1 VAYATLFIIVNG
13 EVIRLKKLSFTTQMI
28 TASILGLIAGA
39 VFGPSM
45 GNIKFLGDIFLRLM
59 QMSVVFLVMGAII
72 EAVGALEP
80 KDLGKIGGKAIALF
94 MITSTLGAAIGLF
107 FVNLIKP
114 GIGVQGVTAS
124 VYKGGLFEGKVL
136 DLIINFFPK
145 NIFEAMSK
153 GDMLQIIIFAAFF
166 GMALSFLGKNESG
179 KKVYEFIQHLNI
191 VVMEV
196 IKIVMKFAPVG
207 IFALLSGITGVIGL
221 KVVIPLAKFLLTM
234 LIGSLAA
241 LLILIIF
248 VSLYGRIN
256 PVRLIRKLNR
266 TIIISITTTSSAIS
280 LPVQMADCE
289 EKVGIS
295 RRVSRLVNPLAMS
308 LNSNGLALSIS
319 IACVTIAQ
327 FFGIYLT
334 LQQQIVVVVVSTL
347 ATLGNLL
354 VPGGA
359 LVAIAVA
366 LQMTGL
372 PLEGIAIL
380 AGVDWFAGIARTLL
394 NVVGDVLVTLFI
406 AINEKEFDRSIF
418 DSNDAVKASA
428 IKNIT
433 QSGNNIGE

>member
-1 VAYATLFIIVNG
+1 
-13 EVIRLKKLSFTTQMI
+13 LKKLSLTTQMI
-28 TASILGLIAGA
+28 IASVAGLIAGA
-39 VFGPSM
+39 VFGPAM

-59 QMSVVFLVMGAII
+59 QMSVVLLVMGAII

-80 KDLGKIGGKAIALF
+80 KDLGKIGGKAIAMF
-94 MITSTLGAAIGLF
+94 MITSALGATIGLI
-107 FVNLIKP
+107 FVNLLKP
-114 GIGVQGVTAS
+114 GVGVQGVTGSA
-124 VYKGGLFEGKVL
+124 YKGNLFEGKVI
-136 DLIINFFPK
+136 DMIVNFFPK

-153 GDMLQIIIFAAFF
+153 GDMLQVIIFAAFF
-166 GMALSFLGKNESG
+166 GMALSFLGGNESG

-191 VVMEV
+191 VVMEI

-207 IFALLSGITGVIGL
+207 VFALLGGITGVIGL

-234 LIGSLAA
+234 LIGSVAA
-241 LLILIIF
+241 LSILVII

-266 TIIISITTTSSAIS
+266 TIVVALTTTSSAIS

-289 EKVGIS
+289 ERIGIS

-308 LNSNGLALSIS
+308 LNSNGLALSIA
-319 IACVTIAQ
+319 IACITIAQ
-327 FFGIYLT
+327 FFGINLT
-334 LQQQIVVVVVSTL
+334 LQQQIAVVVVSTL

-406 AINEKEFDRSIF
+406 AINEKEFDRNIF
-418 DSNDAVKASA
+418 DSDEAVRSV
-428 IKNIT
+428 NI
-433 QSGNNIGE
+433 SK

>member
-1 VAYATLFIIVNG
+1 M
-13 EVIRLKKLSFTTQMI
+13 KKLSLTTQMI
-28 TASILGLIAGA
+28 IASILGLIAGA
-39 VFGPSM
+39 VFGPAM
-45 GNIKFLGDIFLRLM
+45 GNFKFLGDIFLRLM
-59 QMSVVFLVMGAII
+59 QMSVVLLVMGAII

-80 KDLGKIGGKAIALF
+80 KDLGKIGGKAIAMF
-94 MITSTLGAAIGLF
+94 MATSALGATIGLI

-114 GIGVQGVTAS
+114 GVGVQGVTAS
-124 VYKGGLFEGKVL
+124 AYKGSLFEGKVT
-136 DLIINFFPK
+136 DMIVNFFPK
-145 NIFEAMSK
+145 NVFEAMSK
-153 GDMLQIIIFAAFF
+153 ADMLQIIIFAAFF
-166 GMALSFLGKNESG
+166 GLALSFLGKNESG

-191 VVMEV
+191 VVMEI

-221 KVVIPLAKFLLTM
+221 KVIIPLAKFLLTM
-234 LIGSLAA
+234 LIGSVSA
-241 LLILIIF
+241 LSILIIL

-256 PVRLIRKLNR
+256 PIRLIKKLNR
-266 TIIISITTTSSAIS
+266 TIVVALTTTSSAIS

-289 EKVGIS
+289 ERIGIS

-308 LNSNGLALSIS
+308 LNSNGLALSIA

-327 FFGIYLT
+327 FFGINLT
-334 LQQQIVVVVVSTL
+334 LQEQIAVVVVSTL

-372 PLEGIAIL
+372 PLEGVAIL

-406 AINEKEFDRSIF
+406 AINEKEFDRTIF
-418 DSNDAVKASA
+418 DSNEVVKAVT
-428 IKNIT
+428 IKDIT
-433 QSGNNIGE
+433 QS